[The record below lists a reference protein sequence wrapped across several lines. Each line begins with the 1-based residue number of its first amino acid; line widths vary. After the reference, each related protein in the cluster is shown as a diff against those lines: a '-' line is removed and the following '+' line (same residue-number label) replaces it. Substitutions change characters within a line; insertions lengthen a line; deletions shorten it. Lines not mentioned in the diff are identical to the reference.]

1 MTAMGATEIRGAAPS
16 PERAAFAAEGASQYL
31 TFLLGGEQYAVAI
44 MFVKEIIEY
53 GRVAS
58 VPMMPA
64 WIRGVINL
72 RGAVVPVMD
81 LAARFGRPVSTVTRR
96 TCIVVVEIATD
107 GERRDVGV
115 VVDAVSAVQDI
126 AARDIEPP
134 PAMGGMIQSD
144 FIRGMG
150 KVEGRFVIILD
161 AARVLSDE
169 EFATSGKE
177 ATNEDVP

>member
-1 MTAMGATEIRGAAPS
+1 MTATEVTGTTEVRGGA
-16 PERAAFAAEGASQYL
+16 RASEATSQYL
-31 TFLLGGEQYAVAI
+31 TFLLGGEPFAI
-44 MFVKEIIEY
+44 AIKVVKEIIEY
-53 GRVAS
+53 GRVAP

-81 LAARFGRPVSTVTRR
+81 LAARFRRPASTLTRR
-96 TCIVVVEIATD
+96 TCIVVVEIVTE

-134 PAMGGMIQSD
+134 PAMGGLIRSD

-150 KVEGRFVIILD
+150 KVDGRFVIILD
-161 AARVLSDE
+161 AGRVLSDE
-169 EFATSGKE
+169 EFATSANAG
-177 ATNEDVP
+177 TNEDVP

>member
-1 MTAMGATEIRGAAPS
+1 MTATGVTEVAGGQRPPAQ
-16 PERAAFAAEGASQYL
+16 AAFVSEGTSQYL
-31 TFLLGGEQYAVAI
+31 TFLLGGEQFAVAI
-44 MFVKEIIEY
+44 IHVKEIIEY
-53 GRVAS
+53 GRVAP

-81 LAARFGRPVSTVTRR
+81 LAARFGRPASALTRR
-96 TCIVVVEIATD
+96 TCIVVVEIVTE

-134 PAMGGMIQSD
+134 PAMGGLIRSD

-150 KVEGRFVIILD
+150 KVDGRFVIILD
-161 AARVLSDE
+161 ATRVLSDE
-169 EFATSGKE
+169 GFATSVNAG
-177 ATNEDVP
+177 ANEDVP

>member
-1 MTAMGATEIRGAAPS
+1 MTATGMTEVGGGSRSAP
-16 PERAAFAAEGASQYL
+16 RAAALEGSSQYL
-31 TFLLGGEQYAVAI
+31 TFLLGGEQFAVAI
-44 MFVKEIIEY
+44 IHVKEIIEY
-53 GRVAS
+53 GRVAP

-81 LAARFGRPVSTVTRR
+81 LAARFGRPAATLTRR
-96 TCIVVVEIATD
+96 TCIVVVEIVTE

-134 PAMGGMIQSD
+134 PAMGGLIQSD

-150 KVEGRFVIILD
+150 KVDGRFVIILD
-161 AARVLSDE
+161 ATRVLSDE
-169 EFATSGKE
+169 GFATSVN
-177 ATNEDVP
+177 ARANEDVP